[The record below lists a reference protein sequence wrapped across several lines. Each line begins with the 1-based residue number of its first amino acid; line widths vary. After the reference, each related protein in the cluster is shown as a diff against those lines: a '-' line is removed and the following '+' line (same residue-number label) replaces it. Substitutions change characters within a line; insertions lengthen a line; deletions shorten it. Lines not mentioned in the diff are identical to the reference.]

1 MSKERLEEIKKYY
14 TEMHESHL
22 ESEIFLGSD
31 DVYWLIKQAE
41 RVGKLENRNKELEY
55 ASKHNGELNE
65 FLQKRNLPP
74 NTLGRHVVDV
84 VMDYVEEL
92 EKEII
97 ERDIVRKSRSKLEN
111 QTIQQNKRYREALE
125 KIAWKQSNIED
136 KRVIVKH
143 QVIARKALEDDC
155 IHCNGKGFN
164 GLDYCPQCN
173 QMEEDD
179 DN

>member
-1 MSKERLEEIKKYY
+1 MTKERLEELIDDITFAAKSYNGV
-14 TEMHESHL
+14 ES
-22 ESEIFLGSD
+22 
-31 DVYWLIKQAE
+31 LINYAREQAE
-41 RVGKLENRNKELEY
+41 RAQELE
-55 ASKHNGELNE
+55 
-65 FLQKRNLPP
+65 
-74 NTLGRHVVDV
+74 
-84 VMDYVEEL
+84 
-92 EKEII
+92 
-97 ERDIVRKSRSKLEN
+97 
-111 QTIQQNKRYREALE
+111 QQNKRYREALE